1 MTATDMQDVL
11 RNLDLRVSRI
21 EQILPTLATKEDLKA
36 FATKEDLKAFATKE
50 DLKAFTTKEDLKI
63 EDLRDSIGI
72 VAAHLAD
79 VLQRLPPCHS

>member
-36 FATKEDLKAFATKE
+36 FATKEDLKAFATKD
-50 DLKAFTTKEDLKI
+50 DLNGLRIMI

-79 VLQRLPPCHS
+79 VLQRLPPRHS